1 MHSKAAVN
9 FRYFTQIQ
17 QWPAGTFVFS
27 QKEFAEKF
35 SLIPSRPSLLI
46 GYNWAMCTSVSK
58 QEHWGEVDTALSHT
72 EGTKSCLLRLA
83 LHLPWSKIPACTY
96 TYACVMYVCTSFFG
110 IPSTLCLYLLLL
122 LLVSFP
128 EWEGSQELVL
138 RLRSGNWWKVG
149 ICQRGTCC
157 YTLIYYL

>member
-9 FRYFTQIQ
+9 FTYFIQIQ

-83 LHLPWSKIPACTY
+83 LHLPWSKITACTY
-96 TYACVMYVCTSFFG
+96 TYACVMYVFTSFFVRYTKY
-110 IPSTLCLYLLLL
+110 PLA
-122 LLVSFP
+122 SFP

-138 RLRSGNWWKVG
+138 RLRSGN
-149 ICQRGTCC
+149 
-157 YTLIYYL
+157 